1 MQLRYLLLRALQQF
15 DHRLTLPLLRSFSHN
30 RMLALLGAL
39 SIVQDRIHLLCL
51 FSTQLRRA
59 SRIESEMAADSKL
72 GMAWYFEDF
81 SKNMTVV

>member
-1 MQLRYLLLRALQQF
+1 
-15 DHRLTLPLLRSFSHN
+15 
-30 RMLALLGAL
+30 MLALLGAL

-51 FSTQLRRA
+51 FSTRLRRA